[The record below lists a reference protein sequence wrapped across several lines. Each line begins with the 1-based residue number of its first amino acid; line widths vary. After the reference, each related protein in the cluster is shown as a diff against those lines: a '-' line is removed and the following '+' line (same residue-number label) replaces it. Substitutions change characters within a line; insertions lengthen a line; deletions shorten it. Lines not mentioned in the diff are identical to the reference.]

1 MEPIIKIKKPTLL
14 KLIFGIVLI
23 VFGIDC
29 VIMNIRIFTQEISIT
44 DDLLRFS
51 KNIILIV
58 LLFVAGIYLLFDAM
72 KISKVDKMILSG
84 KTTAEDIS
92 KSTGISYNQTCKIM
106 NKLVTKG
113 VYAGVF
119 YDTVKNEIIRQTSNV
134 N

>member
-1 MEPIIKIKKPTLL
+1 
-14 KLIFGIVLI
+14 
-23 VFGIDC
+23 
-29 VIMNIRIFTQEISIT
+29 IMNIRIFTQEISIT